1 MQKFAQATTITANHR
16 YSLALGLLGVLGF
29 SLTLPATRL
38 ALQGLEPV
46 FVGLGRALIAAM
58 LAAIA
63 LWITRSPLPS
73 GRQWLRLACTALGVV
88 VGFPLLTAFAMETVP
103 AVHGAVIVGLI
114 PLTTALFAI
123 QLAGERPNWLFWLT
137 TLIGCA
143 VILVFAFSSG
153 AGALQSADI
162 MLLIGVAVAG
172 YGYAEGA
179 RLSKEIGAWQTI
191 SWALLV
197 SVPVLL
203 PPAVMTAPA
212 DIFAVE
218 WVSLLGFAYVSI
230 VSMYLA
236 FIAWYQGLAL
246 GGIAQIGQ
254 LQLLQPFLTLLS
266 AALILGESVETSQL
280 AAALIVLSCVAV
292 GRRAA

>member
-1 MQKFAQATTITANHR
+1 MQKFAQATTLTANHR
-16 YSLALGLLGVLGF
+16 HSLALGLLGVLGF

-38 ALQGLEPV
+38 ALQGLEPA
-46 FVGLGRALIAAM
+46 FVGLGRALIAAV

-143 VILVFAFSSG
+143 VILAFAFSSG

-162 MLLIGVAVAG
+162 MLLIGVTVAG

-236 FIAWYQGLAL
+236 FIAWYQGLAM